1 VTPGVARRRAELRA
15 ALAGWRSEGLR
26 IGLVPTMGAL
36 HDGHLALM
44 ATAKEANDRVV
55 VTIFVNPKQFNKAS
69 DLTAYPRT
77 EADDLA
83 RLAAAGVDLVYLP
96 EAGEIYPPG
105 FATSVQVGGLSEG
118 LCGSFRPGHFE
129 GVATVVTKLFLQTA
143 ADRAYFGE
151 KDYQQLLIVRQLARD
166 LDIPLEVIGLPTVRE
181 PDGLAMSS
189 RNARLSRRE
198 REVAAALPQALWEAA
213 ATIRSGGDS
222 AGALAEARRR
232 ILRAGFREVEYCE
245 LRAAA
250 DLRPLPQLTESGRL
264 LAAAWL
270 GETRLID
277 NVPVDPR

>member
-105 FATSVQVGGLSEG
+105 FATRVQVGGLSEG